1 MHISTCQRPQLA
13 LRSRTPGQI
22 RAGRV
27 IPRASSARCVLD
39 LDPCPFTHDRGYIR
53 SRSLAV
59 TRGHARSRTV
69 THGHARSRTVTHGHA
84 RSRTVTHGHSRSLA
98 VGISFPAWEA
108 RRLSGRYP
116 PQRGATRLATRGVT
130 ATTGSPTMVS
140 RSGGCPTTRCPT
152 TRPASGSPRRTTRA
166 SSGTSGASGKDW
178 GRRPGGATPFR
189 RRRRSAATCRRS
201 GTTSRRG
208 LFLSTGE
215 VTAARED
222 RVAEA
227 GAGGVTATGTS
238 P

>member
-53 SRSLAV
+53 SRSLA
-59 TRGHARSRTV
+59 V

-140 RSGGCPTTRCPT
+140 RSGGCPTIRCPT

>member
-59 TRGHARSRTV
+59 TR
-69 THGHARSRTVTHGHA
+69 GHARSRTVTHGHA